1 MRISVVR
8 LKRSQGETVLTA
20 HALLSAS
27 SSKRWLTCT
36 PSARLEATLPEI
48 RRPAG
53 AFDVSAEGT
62 LAHSLAEIRLRLY
75 YNQIGNEEYNREYE
89 IIKIHN
95 IYKNYSDEDRADF
108 EANVDNYVLY
118 VRSQIGDGDTP
129 LFEQR
134 VDFSDWV
141 PDGFGTADV
150 IILSKHKVR
159 VIDLKFGKGIAVDAK
174 GNTQLR
180 LYALGAYSKFQDQ
193 YPDIREVEYTIHQPR
208 LDSITTD
215 SLSLNR
221 LLDWAN
227 TYVKKQAKKAWAGSG
242 EFVPGEHCQFCKAKG
257 QCRARSDFNNQI
269 AAQEFRDPPLLS
281 EEEVSEILT
290 KASEIKSWLGDV
302 EDFALSRA
310 ITKGE
315 CPVGYKLG
323 TTVTHRKIVDSQ
335 FAAVILKEK
344 GLDESQLWET
354 PKLKS
359 VSALEKL
366 APKGQVVAWLGD
378 LIQRPLG
385 NPKLVKIKDTTK
397 EDFT

>member
-1 MRISVVR
+1 M
-8 LKRSQGETVLTA
+8 TA
-20 HALLSAS
+20 HAMLSAS

-36 PSARLEATLPEI
+36 PSSRLESTLPEI
-48 RRPAG
+48 KRPSG

-62 LAHSLAEIRLRLY
+62 LAHSLAEIRLRLH
-75 YNQIGNEEYNREYE
+75 YNQISSEEYNREYE

-95 IYKNYSDEDRADF
+95 IYKGYSDEDRDDF
-108 EANVDNYVLY
+108 EAHVDNYVLY
-118 VRSQIGDGDTP
+118 VRSQIGEGDTP

-159 VIDLKFGKGIAVDAK
+159 VIDLKFGKGVRVDAA

-180 LYALGAYSKFQDQ
+180 LYALGAYSKFQEEF
-193 YPDIREVEYTIHQPR
+193 PDIHEVEYTIHQPR

-215 SLSLNR
+215 TISITR

-242 EFVPGEHCQFCKAKG
+242 EFVPGDHCQFCKAKA
-257 QCRARSDFNNQI
+257 QCRARADYNNEI
-269 AAQEFRDPPLLS
+269 AKQEFREPPLLS
-281 EEEVSEILT
+281 QDEISSILS

-302 EDFALSRA
+302 EDFALGQA
-310 ITKGE
+310 VEKGV
-315 CPVGYKLG
+315 CPTGYKLG
-323 TTVTHRKIVDSQ
+323 TTSTHRKITDAQ
-335 FAAVILKEK
+335 FAVVVLKEK
-344 GLDESQLWET
+344 GLDESALWEA

-378 LIQRPLG
+378 LIQRPMG

-397 EDFT
+397 EDFS

>member
-1 MRISVVR
+1 M
-8 LKRSQGETVLTA
+8 
-20 HALLSAS
+20 LSAS

-36 PSARLEATLPEI
+36 PSSRLESTLPEI
-48 RRPAG
+48 KRPAG

-75 YNQIGNEEYNREYE
+75 YNQISSEEYNREYE

-95 IYKNYSDEDRADF
+95 IYKGYSEEDRADF
-108 EANVDNYVLY
+108 EAHVDNYVLY

-180 LYALGAYSKFQDQ
+180 LYALGAYSKFQEEF
-193 YPDIREVEYTIHQPR
+193 PDIHEVEYTIHQPR

-215 SLSLNR
+215 SLSISR

-242 EFVPGEHCQFCKAKG
+242 EFVPGEHCQFCKAKA
-257 QCRARSDFNNQI
+257 QCRARADFNNEI
-269 AAQEFRDPPLLS
+269 AKQEFRDPPLLS
-281 EEEVSEILT
+281 QDEIASIIS
-290 KASEIKSWLGDV
+290 KASEIKSWLGDIEDYALGQAV
-302 EDFALSRA
+302 E
-310 ITKGE
+310 KGV
-315 CPVGYKLG
+315 CPTGYKLG
-323 TTVTHRKIVDSQ
+323 TTSTHRKITDAQ
-335 FAAVILKEK
+335 FAAVVLKEK
-344 GLDESQLWET
+344 GLDESSLWEA

-378 LIQRPLG
+378 LIQRPAG
-385 NPKLVKIKDTTK
+385 NPKLVKIKDTTR
-397 EDFT
+397 EDFS

>member
-1 MRISVVR
+1 M
-8 LKRSQGETVLTA
+8 TA

-36 PSARLEATLPEI
+36 PSSRLEATLPEP
-48 RRPAG
+48 RRSPG

-62 LAHSLAEIRLRLY
+62 LAHALAEIRLRLH
-75 YNQIGNEEYNREYE
+75 YNQIGHDEYDREYE
-89 IIKIHN
+89 IIKLHP
-95 IYKNYSDEDRADF
+95 IYKGYAEEDREDF
-108 EANVDNYVLY
+108 EAHVDNYVLY
-118 VRSQIGDGDTP
+118 VRSQIGEGDTP

-159 VIDLKFGKGIAVDAK
+159 VIDLKFGKGVAVHAQ

-180 LYALGAYSKFQDQ
+180 LYALGAYSKFQEQ
-193 YPDIREVEYTIHQPR
+193 YPDIKEVEYTIHQPR

-242 EFVPGEHCQFCKAKG
+242 EFIAGDHCQFCRAKA
-257 QCRARSDFNNQI
+257 QCRARADLNNAI

-281 EEEVSEILT
+281 DEEIGAVLARASAIKGWISDIEEYALT
-290 KASEIKSWLGDV
+290 QAMDSGV
-302 EDFALSRA
+302 
-310 ITKGE
+310 
-315 CPVGYKLG
+315 CPTGFKLG
-323 TTVTHRKIVDSQ
+323 TTVTHRKIVDTEL
-335 FAAVILKEK
+335 AATVLKEK
-344 GLDESQLWET
+344 GISESDLWEA
-354 PKLKS
+354 PKMKS
-359 VSALEKL
+359 IASLEKL
-366 APKGQVVAWLGD
+366 APKGHIVTWLGE
-378 LIQRPLG
+378 LVQRPTG
-385 NPKLVKIKDTTK
+385 QPKLVKIKETATD
-397 EDFT
+397 DFK